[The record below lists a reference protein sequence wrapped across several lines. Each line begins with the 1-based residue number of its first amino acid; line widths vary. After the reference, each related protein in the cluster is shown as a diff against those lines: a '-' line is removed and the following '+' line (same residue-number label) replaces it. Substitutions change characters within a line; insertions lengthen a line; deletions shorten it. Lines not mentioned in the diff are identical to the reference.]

1 VYRHSPGALY
11 PALRR
16 LVDRELLSVEET
28 VSEGGRRIR
37 VYRTTDA
44 GLELHL
50 EWLRRPVDPATI
62 GNDLALH
69 LMRFAMME
77 GLDRSEV
84 AAFLKSLADA
94 LDGFVTGMESYLAGQ
109 EQWDSWFG
117 TTAVRH
123 GIAVHRASLE
133 WARQTLRE
141 L

>member
-1 VYRHSPGALY
+1 
-11 PALRR
+11 
-16 LVDRELLSVEET
+16 VEET

-44 GLELHL
+44 GIELHR

-69 LMRFAMME
+69 LMRFAMMGE
-77 GLDRSEV
+77 LDRSEV
-84 AAFLKSLADA
+84 AAFLKSLVDA
-94 LDGFVTGMESYLAGQ
+94 LEGFVAGMESYLATQ

-133 WARQTLRE
+133 WAREALRE